1 LQIQFKNL
9 EDFELAFLGNT
20 QLSLVEKFLDV
31 VTGTRENIHK
41 AIFFYSEGQTRQKP
55 HL

>member
-1 LQIQFKNL
+1 V

-20 QLSLVEKFLDV
+20 QLSLVEKFLDD
-31 VTGTRENIHK
+31 VTRTREKIHE
-41 AIFFYSEGQTRQKP
+41 ATFFYSEGKNMQKP